1 MEQTFYTILQENA
14 RTSGTKIAL
23 IGSSDSLTYNQL
35 LERVDRLAEGLNQRG
50 IASGERLCLLAHN
63 AIESFLLFGACARTG
78 AIIFPINWRLSS
90 AEVQAVLN
98 LAEPKMVIVDAANLG
113 TLESIEVDSIPLRA
127 IIGIE
132 PQEGWLSFDD
142 LSQEAVSEFPVVKAD
157 DAFVLLTT
165 AAVEG
170 VPRAATLTHAN
181 ILTASDQLIDGLGL
195 TPDDRHL
202 AALPLF
208 HVTGLGLSLAT
219 LQAGGANIIQ
229 ERFDPADA
237 VGLMDQHQVSLLASF
252 PPVLATLLEAREATG
267 ATWDSL
273 RYVLGLDAPEM
284 IQRLLAES
292 GASFWTGYG
301 QSETS
306 GVVTLI
312 DVREKPGAVGKP
324 LPAAELRCFDEQGN
338 EVPVG
343 APGEIVVQGPLVFQ
357 GYWRDEDANLYAARH
372 GWHHTGDLGRFDEEG
387 YLYYLGRKPEK
398 DLIKSGGENV
408 YPAEVEFAIASL
420 AQVSAV
426 CVIGVPDE
434 TWGETVM
441 AVVELKPGETLTDQ
455 EVIEAVTARIAAYKK
470 PRRIQLVE
478 VLPRTSEGQIDR
490 AAVKATYGGE

>member
-1 MEQTFYTILQENA
+1 MRRTFYTIIQDNA
-14 RTSGTKIAL
+14 LARGSEKAL
-23 IGSSDSLTYNQL
+23 IGSSISLTHNQL
-35 LERVDRLAEGLNQRG
+35 LEHVDRLAEGLNQRG
-50 IASGERLCLLAHN
+50 IASGERVCLLANN
-63 AIESFLLFGACARTG
+63 AVESFLLFGACARTG
-78 AIIFPINWRLSS
+78 AIVFPINWRLSG
-90 AEVQAVLN
+90 AEVQAVLD
-98 LAEPKMVIVDAANLG
+98 LAEPKMLIVDVANLP
-113 TLESIEVDSIPLRA
+113 TLGSVEVDSIPLLT

-142 LSQEAVSEFPVVKAD
+142 LSQEAVSEFPVVEAD

-208 HVTGLGLSLAT
+208 HVTGLGLSMAT
-219 LQAGGANIIQ
+219 LQAGGANVIQ
-229 ERFDPADA
+229 ERFDPTDA

-267 ATWDSL
+267 ATWESL
-273 RYVLGLDAPEM
+273 RYVLGLDAPAM

-292 GASFWTGYG
+292 SASFWTGYG
-301 QSETS
+301 QSETC

-324 LPAAELRCFDEQGN
+324 LPAAELRCLDEQGN

-343 APGEIVVQGPLVFQ
+343 SPGEIVVQGPLVFQ
-357 GYWRDEDANLYAARH
+357 GYWRDEDANLYATRH

-420 AQVSAV
+420 PQISAV
-426 CVIGVPDE
+426 CVIGIPDE
-434 TWGETVM
+434 TWGETVK
-441 AVVELKPGETLTDQ
+441 AVVELKLGETLTDK
-455 EVIEAVTARIAAYKK
+455 EVVEAVTARIAAYKK
-470 PRRIQLVE
+470 PRQIQFV
-478 VLPRTSEGQIDR
+478 VALPRTSEGQIDR
-490 AAVKATYGGE
+490 AAVKATYGE